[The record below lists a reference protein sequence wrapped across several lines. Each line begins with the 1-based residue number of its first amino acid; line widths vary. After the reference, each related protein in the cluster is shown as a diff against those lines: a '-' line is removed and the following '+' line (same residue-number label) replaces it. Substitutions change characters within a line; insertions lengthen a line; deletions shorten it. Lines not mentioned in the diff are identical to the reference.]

1 VLFAG
6 GVDGVEV
13 VMVVD
18 VDVDGVDADN
28 GTVLL
33 VELLDFPKVLEF
45 VRVDVVV
52 EFVPEG

>member
-33 VELLDFPKVLEF
+33 VELLDFPKVLKF
-45 VRVDVVV
+45 VWVDVVV
-52 EFVPEG
+52 ELVPEG